1 MKILVL
7 FLFIIFLLGGC
18 ASNTVEPR
26 NDLCKFSSVTELSGK
41 YVNLG
46 VGKLENRNVYLSEV
60 IWFLSK
66 KEADFKH
73 SNVAELIIISKEDNI
88 AAIATTPDSKQHRVQ
103 FDQIVEFENGIVNLY
118 HDMGILPDPSGG
130 LVVGPQVV
138 DLNLN
143 KDCPG
148 NLILHK
154 FESADGL
161 LLLFIPVSSE
171 LNRYVTFYRV
181 IES

>member
-1 MKILVL
+1 MKLLVS
-7 FLFIIFLLGGC
+7 FLLIIALLNGC
-18 ASNTVEPR
+18 ASNKVEPR
-26 NDLCKFSSVTELSGK
+26 TDLCKFSSLTELTGK

-46 VGKLENRNVYLSEV
+46 SGKLENRDVYLSEA
-60 IWFLSK
+60 IWLLSK
-66 KEADFKH
+66 QEADFIH
-73 SNVAELIIISKEDNI
+73 SDVVDLTIISKKDNI
-88 AAIATTPDSKQHRVQ
+88 TAIATTPDKQHTVQ
-103 FDQIVEFENGIVNLY
+103 FNQIVKFEDGAVNLY
-118 HDMGILPDPSGG
+118 HDMDILPGPSGG

-138 DLNLN
+138 NVNLN
-143 KDCPG
+143 KDCSD

-181 IES
+181 NES